1 MRADAAGRW
10 ISDDGLWIFEA
21 ATDRWLARTP
31 PIPPPSEV
39 VVPPPPPSEVAGAG
53 AEPQSAP
60 SMPPAREAAPPP
72 LPTSEAGAAVP
83 TEAGPLPDVGLLDA
97 APTGELPPVGPP
109 GPPPS
114 AHHAESPDGTR
125 PGLVSGARPA
135 DRPAAR
141 PGAAQDQ
148 LAALLTP
155 RRLAVLGVVLALLVV
170 TVLACGGQPG
180 GLPHHRP
187 ARLPRR
193 LRGQHARAAAVL
205 YLLARPAPA
214 LDALGGVP
222 PGRPAGQQRRHSRP
236 AALRRGGGRL
246 HRPAPAGGS
255 VSRGGSGAITPTGE
269 GHRSCRGSF
278 LPAQSLSRRGGST
291 TRAAG

>member
-135 DRPAAR
+135 DRPEVR

-170 TVLACGGQPG
+170 TVLVLARGGG
-180 GLPHHRP
+180 GSRT
-187 ARLPRR
+187 
-193 LRGQHARAAAVL
+193 
-205 YLLARPAPA
+205 ARPASPPVATAAASPA
-214 LDALGGVP
+214 AYPATAQRAFLDACVGSTP
-222 PGRPAGQQRRHSRP
+222 ERRPFCTCSLDQLQHSMPWAEFRQVGQQASNGDT
-236 AALRRGGGRL
+236 AARQRYAAVVVACTGQLPR
-246 HRPAPAGGS
+246 
-255 VSRGGSGAITPTGE
+255 VGA
-269 GHRSCRGSF
+269 
-278 LPAQSLSRRGGST
+278 
-291 TRAAG
+291 